1 MKLIWSEESWDDY
14 LYWQETD
21 KRIVKKINELIKD
34 TRRTPFEGKG
44 KPEPLKHNLSGFWS
58 RRTTEEHRLVY
69 AVTDKQNTSGNGIFA
84 NNYDFIHRMNCQF

>member
-1 MKLIWSEESWDDY
+1 MGYY

-58 RRTTEEHRLVY
+58 DALQRSTVWYTGYRRFTAHCSMSLSLLNR
-69 AVTDKQNTSGNGIFA
+69 
-84 NNYDFIHRMNCQF
+84 FIHRMNCQF